1 IDFRFTMNNERMWAL
16 VGLLLLINGSV
27 SATQIGKV
35 VANLRLSLYYTNPEH
50 EAADGYCDR
59 SFNDNWCDT
68 YFNICVT
75 SSNSSTDCNLYSTTT
90 ETHYDKSHVKYAGKE
105 AFRIPLQ
112 YPIPESIRIKI
123 SAYDN
128 DRFTSHDLIAN
139 FENQVVE
146 VPVPNT
152 IVSAGLVKTEN
163 TGHNEHVNITAIL
176 TVECIKGFYGER
188 CSIECF
194 PEKYPSMLGCHENG
208 TSICLPGFRGQF
220 CEKPDACFYRPC
232 IPGAECVNVDTSTGY
247 KCICGGSEGAHCYA
261 GYNPCVPS
269 PCENQGQCVRTGGKH
284 DTFTCNCPIQ
294 WTGKLCNV
302 QRSPCEVASQKLAN
316 ADLQD
321 LFGMHKKDNYTSL
334 NGDNITMSVS
344 VCKNGGTCVDLME
357 DFKFIC
363 NCTSGWK
370 GELCTIPDWTNAI
383 IAGCVVSGLVV
394 ILLCAI
400 VPCCLRLRVLRRRKP
415 QIPVEPLVYS
425 HGDSKCPITERIPF
439 KDVFYNSVIMSDT
452 TNSQDADNTQQFYEY
467 CTVTSPSSR
476 EGDSSTFTP
485 NDYEISV
492 EEKPPPELPVRP
504 DSLAPL
510 PKPHNTSICQDHDSL
525 PSSRSESVYSRQP
538 LLTPRTSGFLTALEG
553 GEHNSQNSGGLPKRS
568 VEDGESTL
576 TRLFRIAKK

>member
-1 IDFRFTMNNERMWAL
+1 MNNGRMWAL
-16 VGLLLLINGSV
+16 IGLLLLINGCV
-27 SATQIGKV
+27 SAIQLGKV
-35 VANLRLSLYYTNPEH
+35 VADLRLSLYYTNPKH

-75 SSNSSTDCNLYSTTT
+75 SLNSSMDCNLYSTST
-90 ETHYDKSHVKYAGKE
+90 ETHYDKSHVKYAGKD
-105 AFRIPLQ
+105 AFRIPLR
-112 YPIPESIRIKI
+112 YPIPESIQIEI

-128 DRFTSHDLIAN
+128 DRFTSHDLITIFGN
-139 FENQVVE
+139 HFVE

-152 IVSAGLVKTEN
+152 IISAGLVKTES

-176 TVECIKGFYGER
+176 AVECIKGFYGER

-220 CEKPDACFYRPC
+220 CEKPDACFYKPC
-232 IPGAECVNVDTSTGY
+232 IPGAECVNVDTPTGY
-247 KCICGGSEGAHCYA
+247 NCICGGSEDAHCYA

-269 PCENQGQCVRTGGKH
+269 PCENQGQCVRTGEKH
-284 DTFTCNCPIQ
+284 NAFTCNCPIQ
-294 WTGKLCNV
+294 WSGKLCHV

-321 LFGMHKKDNYTSL
+321 LFGMYKKDNYSSGG
-334 NGDNITMSVS
+334 NSISRSVS
-344 VCKNGGTCVDLME
+344 VCKNGGICVDLME

-415 QIPVEPLVYS
+415 QIPIEPLVYG
-425 HGDSKCPITERIPF
+425 HGGAKCPVTERIPF
-439 KDVFYNSVIMSDT
+439 KDVFCNYVIMSDAVD
-452 TNSQDADNTQQFYEY
+452 SQNADSTQQFYEY

-476 EGDSSTFTP
+476 EED
-485 NDYEISV
+485 
-492 EEKPPPELPVRP
+492 KPPPELPVRP

-510 PKPHNTSICQDHDSL
+510 PKSYNTSISQDRDSF
-525 PSSRSESVYSRQP
+525 SSPRSESVYSRQP
-538 LLTPRTSGFLTALEG
+538 LLTPRTSDFLTALEG
-553 GEHNSQNSGGLPKRS
+553 EEHNSQNPNGLPKRS
-568 VEDGESTL
+568 VESGEL
-576 TRLFRIAKK
+576 TFTKLLRIAKK

>member
-1 IDFRFTMNNERMWAL
+1 MLRGFFQF
-16 VGLLLLINGSV
+16 LLIK
-27 SATQIGKV
+27 KV

-75 SSNSSTDCNLYSTTT
+75 SSNSSTDCDLHSTKT

-105 AFRIPLQ
+105 AFRIPLK

-152 IVSAGLVKTEN
+152 IRFICFIS
-163 TGHNEHVNITAIL
+163 
-176 TVECIKGFYGER
+176 TV
-188 CSIECF
+188 
-194 PEKYPSMLGCHENG
+194 
-208 TSICLPGFRGQF
+208 
-220 CEKPDACFYRPC
+220 
-232 IPGAECVNVDTSTGY
+232 V
-247 KCICGGSEGAHCYA
+247 GAHCYA

-294 WTGKLCNV
+294 WTGKLCNM

-334 NGDNITMSVS
+334 NGDNITTSVS
-344 VCKNGGTCVDLME
+344 VCKNGGICVDLME

-383 IAGCVVSGLVV
+383 IAGCVVSGLAV

-452 TNSQDADNTQQFYEY
+452 TNSLDTDNTQQFYEY

-476 EGDSSTFTP
+476 EGDSSTFIP

-510 PKPHNTSICQDHDSL
+510 PKLHNTSICQDHDSL

-538 LLTPRTSGFLTALEG
+538 LLTPRTSDFLTALEG
-553 GEHNSQNSGGLPKRS
+553 KEHNSQNSGGLPKRS
-568 VEDGESTL
+568 VEDGDSSTACDA
-576 TRLFRIAKK
+576 AKKTTHVIGPHSRIYEMIEIPLSKTIPKSIKMRIEAWDSDLSSADDLIARFVSTEVPISSHTDFNEVELSKKEETSYNTDVRCYKDRVKEKGTTDNNWRRFLQQMSLGRFGAIN